1 MLKNRSNY
9 LSGKYNQKLVD
20 HAKQSATDAFKTVS
34 KRAMQNIADKITKV
48 SKNSPK
54 TVESE
59 TENMEVD
66 KEIPEKRYKTP
77 NKGKLINELRLI

>member
-1 MLKNRSNY
+1 
-9 LSGKYNQKLVD
+9 
-20 HAKQSATDAFKTVS
+20 
-34 KRAMQNIADKITKV
+34 MQNIADKITKV